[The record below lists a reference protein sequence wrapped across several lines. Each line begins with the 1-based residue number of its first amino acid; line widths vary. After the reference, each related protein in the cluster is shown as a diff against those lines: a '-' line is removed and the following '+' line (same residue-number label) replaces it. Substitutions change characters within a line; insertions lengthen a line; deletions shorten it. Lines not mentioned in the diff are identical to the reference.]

1 MIAHISGTITAVTL
15 THAVVDV
22 HGVGYLIAA
31 PQSTLATLVEGKT
44 GSLKTYL
51 VVREDAL
58 DLYGFSEERER
69 DFFILLQTVSGVGPK
84 SALGIMDKG
93 HFARTQ
99 SAIAQGDTT
108 YLVKVL
114 GIGNK
119 TAQKLIVELR
129 DKIGPE
135 ASVEVQATD
144 ADALEA
150 LTVLGYS
157 LDEARAALQAVPSE
171 ITGTES
177 RIKAALKNLNRR
189 T

>member
-1 MIAHISGTITAVTL
+1 MIAHIAGTVTSVSL
-15 THAVVDV
+15 THAVLDV

-31 PQSTLATLVEGKT
+31 PQSTLATLIEGKSA
-44 GSLKTYL
+44 SLKTYL

-84 SALGIMDKG
+84 SALGVMDKG
-93 HFARTQ
+93 HYVRTRT
-99 SAIAQGDTT
+99 ALAQGDST

-129 DKIGPE
+129 DKLGAETLDTTAP
-135 ASVEVQATD
+135 TD

-157 LDEARAALQAVPSE
+157 LDESRAALNALTE
-171 ITGTES
+171 DITGTEA

-189 T
+189 I

>member
-1 MIAHISGTITAVTL
+1 MIAHIAGTVTSISL
-15 THAVVDV
+15 THTVIDV

-31 PQSTLATLVEGKT
+31 PQSTLAALVEGRSA
-44 GSLKTYL
+44 SLKTYL

-58 DLYGFSEERER
+58 DLYGFGEDRER

-84 SALGIMDKG
+84 SALSIMDKG
-93 HFARTQ
+93 HFARTRT
-99 SAIAQGDTT
+99 AVAQGDVTF
-108 YLVKVL
+108 LVKML

-129 DKIGPE
+129 DKLGAETFDTTSP
-135 ASVEVQATD
+135 TD

-157 LDEARAALQAVPSE
+157 LDEARAALQAVESDV
-171 ITGTES
+171 TGTES

-189 T
+189 S

>member
-1 MIAHISGTITAVTL
+1 MIAHISGTVTSISL

-22 HGVGYLIAA
+22 HGVGYLVAS
-31 PQSTLATLVEGKT
+31 PQSTLATLTVGKNA
-44 GSLKTYL
+44 SLKTYL

-69 DFFILLQTVSGVGPK
+69 DFFVLLQTVSGVGPK
-84 SALGIMDKG
+84 SALSIMDKG
-93 HFARTQ
+93 HFARTRT
-99 SAIAQGDTT
+99 AMAQGDTT

-119 TAQKLIVELR
+119 TAQKLIIELR
-129 DKIGPE
+129 DKLGSETFDETAP
-135 ASVEVQATD
+135 TD

-157 LDEARAALQAVPSE
+157 LDEARAALHNIEASV
-171 ITGTES
+171 TGTEA
-177 RIKAALKNLNRR
+177 RIKAALKQLNRR
-189 T
+189 S